1 MKVWPFL
8 SPAGDVLFFFKR
20 EMAAAAGSIISSCPR
35 ARRLFNAKDN
45 KLLDVAIDHG
55 VFNEDRFLDGIEDM
69 TAVLRALILA
79 QPDVIQVTIGQARL
93 LHSSGQG
100 TGLPTPALV
109 VRTDVANVYGTKA
122 PPLPFCDLQ
131 HPDIVAEAVRL
142 DASGVI
148 CNLFVL
154 PEDAPGATEV
164 HRRCI
169 QNVTHLRTEC
179 TKYGMPLLVEPLAF
193 KYGDPQKKDK
203 FTMEA
208 DVSVTRP
215 LVRLACELG
224 ADIIKC
230 DLPAD
235 PSEFKKLLA
244 VCTPRPVLLRG
255 GEKGEEAAVLKQAK
269 DLMDVGAA
277 GLVYGRNII
286 HHEDPAYI
294 TRRFMAVVH
303 PSD

>member
-1 MKVWPFL
+1 M
-8 SPAGDVLFFFKR
+8 
-20 EMAAAAGSIISSCPR
+20 
-35 ARRLFNAKDN
+35 
-45 KLLDVAIDHG
+45 
-55 VFNEDRFLDGIEDM
+55 
-69 TAVLRALILA
+69 
-79 QPDVIQVTIGQARL
+79 
-93 LHSSGQG
+93 
-100 TGLPTPALV
+100 
-109 VRTDVANVYGTKA
+109 
-122 PPLPFCDLQ
+122 
-131 HPDIVAEAVRL
+131 
-142 DASGVI
+142 
-148 CNLFVL
+148 
-154 PEDAPGATEV
+154 
-164 HRRCI
+164 
-169 QNVTHLRTEC
+169 
-179 TKYGMPLLVEPLAF
+179 EPLAF

-203 FTMEA
+203 FTMDA

-269 DLMDVGAA
+269 ELMDVGAA